1 MSKVQSVQE
10 PSFDVPKIRL
20 FRSNL
25 KFNTQ
30 VFQINYPSI
39 APKKVMDTAEFI
51 AFKDK
56 EERTI

>member
-10 PSFDVPKIRL
+10 PSFDVPEIRL

-30 VFQINYPSI
+30 AFQINYPSI
-39 APKKVMDTAEFI
+39 APIKVMDIAEFI

-56 EERTI
+56 EERAI